1 MVVGFS
7 VKAGVMKTSTF
18 LLKRGRARRAL
29 SLLGVNNVKLN
40 IRLAETLLTIS
51 SEEFAKKWNFDPVQG
66 VPLPEGRFQWTPV
79 ASSTTDSAADDKAFE
94 KIPSRTSDD
103 QTRPWTNSMEQ
114 PQPAPGVTQP
124 ASDETK
130 VDCAISV
137 ESSRHTSC
145 GACALAPCNNSP
157 GRCSATP
164 PREGNDGDA
173 EEGPRVL
180 AQAIKDTKLKQT
192 CITDFM
198 RTRKRR
204 SSPLDLKL
212 QKPLKKQL
220 LQIRA

>member
-1 MVVGFS
+1 MVVGIS

-51 SEEFAKKWNFDPVQG
+51 TEEFAKKWNFDPVQG

-79 ASSTTDSAADDKAFE
+79 TPNSTDSAVDDKAFK

-103 QTRPWTNSMEQ
+103 Q
-114 PQPAPGVTQP
+114 PQPTPGVTQP
-124 ASDETK
+124 ASDEAK

-137 ESSRHTSC
+137 ESSKPTSC
-145 GACALAPCNNSP
+145 VACALTPCNNSS

-164 PREGNDGDA
+164 TREEKDGNA

-180 AQAIKDTKLKQT
+180 AHVVKDTKLKQT

-204 SSPLDLKL
+204 SSSLDLKL
-212 QKPLKKQL
+212 HKPLKKPL